1 MEGYF
6 MSIMQTFKSRASHL
20 KNNETAKVISIIVL
34 ILFCLWVTSYYHF
47 VLRSN
52 VLVTHFF
59 YLPVVVSCFWWGRRA
74 IWIAVFLGGYLLG
87 LHYFIPYDASFMV
100 DLQRMG
106 ILISVSIVI
115 SMLREASLKTERAL
129 RASENKFR
137 DIFDNANDLIQSVD
151 AEGNFTYVN
160 KKWLDTMGYSE
171 REVNN
176 LKFADI
182 LRRDQVAHCM
192 GLFRKISLGE
202 PVAHVDTVFIAKD
215 GREIVVEGNANARFE
230 EGKFIASRAI
240 FRDVTDRKQTENFIK
255 GILGSLTEG
264 LITIDRD
271 YKIMSANKAYCNYVK
286 MPVEDV
292 IGQYCYK
299 VSHHIDM
306 PCHQAGEDCA
316 SRHTFETGKPHGVIH
331 IHYDNDGSPL
341 YLDTR
346 SYPVKDASGKI
357 SWVIETLNDITG
369 KVKLQEQLRYTQKMA
384 SVGQL
389 SGGIAHDFNNIL
401 AGIIGNANILK
412 IKMGGDGSLNNNIEN
427 ILILS
432 ERASNLIKGLLIFS
446 RAQSIRKETLPLRDI
461 LRKMGKLLPNI
472 LGNTIA
478 LKIRDADGD
487 INLIADPG
495 RLEEVFRIF
504 AENARYAM
512 PYGGIFSITTAR
524 VEADRTFTETHEAV
538 KYGSYMLISF
548 ADTGAGMDQ
557 TTAARLFERFVM
569 TNEAGAGLGMGLAIA
584 YGIITLHEGYVDVQ
598 SELNK
603 GTTFKIYLPLAES
616 GTETR

>member
-1 MEGYF
+1 
-6 MSIMQTFKSRASHL
+6 MSIMQLIKSRASHL
-20 KNNETAKVISIIVL
+20 KNNETAKVASIIVL
-34 ILFCLWVTSYYHF
+34 ILFCLWVTAYYHF

-59 YLPVVVSCFWWGRRA
+59 YLPVVMSCFWWGRRA
-74 IWIAVFLGGYLLG
+74 IWIALFLGGYLLG
-87 LHYFIPYDASFMV
+87 LHYFIPSDASFMV

-106 ILISVSIVI
+106 ILIVVSIVV
-115 SMLREASLKTERAL
+115 SMLRETSLKTERAL
-129 RASENKFR
+129 RASESKFR

-151 AEGNFTYVN
+151 AEGNFIYVN
-160 KKWLDTMGYSE
+160 KKWLDTLGYTE
-171 REVNN
+171 QEVNN

-182 LRRDQVAHCM
+182 LRRDQAQHCM
-192 GLFRKISLGE
+192 ELFRKISLGE

-215 GREIVVEGNANARFE
+215 GTEIVVEGNANARFE

-240 FRDVTDRKQTENFIK
+240 FRDVTDRKQTENFIN

-264 LITIDRD
+264 LITIDHE
-271 YKIMSANKAYCNYVK
+271 YKIISANKAFCNYVK

-306 PCHQAGEDCA
+306 PCHEAGEDCA

-331 IHYDNDGSPL
+331 IHYDKEGSPL

-346 SYPVKDASGKI
+346 SYPVKDASGKT

-369 KVKLQEQLRYTQKMA
+369 KVTLQEQLRYTQKMA

-401 AGIIGNANILK
+401 AGIISSASVLK
-412 IKMGGDGSLNNNIEN
+412 ITMGGDGSLKNNIEK
-427 ILILS
+427 ILTLS

-446 RAQSIRKETLPLRDI
+446 REQSIKKETLPLKDI
-461 LRKMGKLLPNI
+461 IQKMGKLLPNI

-478 LKIRDADGD
+478 LKTLHADVEVT
-487 INLIADPG
+487 LIADPD

-504 AENARYAM
+504 AENARDSM
-512 PYGGIFSITTAR
+512 PYGGILSINTER
-524 VEADRTFTETHEAV
+524 VKTDRKFTETHESV

-548 ADTGAGMDQ
+548 TDSGAGMDQ
-557 TTAARLFERFVM
+557 ATGARIFEQFIL
-569 TNEAGAGLGMGLAIA
+569 TNEAGKGTGMGLAIA
-584 YGIITLHEGYVDVQ
+584 YGIIALHEGYIDVQ

-616 GTETR
+616 GSEAK